1 MDVATAY
8 YAYAYLKDSNGLQHT
23 SLGWRD
29 WAAESAVAWI
39 VMDDAQGWDPE
50 AGCVESGPCGPP

>member
-23 SLGWRD
+23 PASGGGAGQQSRQLPGW
-29 WAAESAVAWI
+29 
-39 VMDDAQGWDPE
+39 
-50 AGCVESGPCGPP
+50 